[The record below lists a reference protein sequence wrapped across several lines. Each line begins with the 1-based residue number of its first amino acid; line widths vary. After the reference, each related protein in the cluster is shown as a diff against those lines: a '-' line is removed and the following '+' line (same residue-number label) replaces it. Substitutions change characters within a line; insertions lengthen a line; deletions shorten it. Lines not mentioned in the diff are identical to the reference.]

1 MLTLKQIRE
10 NAEGVVER
18 LRKKHFEARQA
29 IDEVLSLDEIR
40 RNAQQELDASL
51 ARQKAI
57 AKEIGDLMKKGA
69 KEQAEAI
76 RAQVASLKELSKK
89 LEDKKAEAESKIRE
103 ILLSVPNLPADIVP
117 EGATAEDNVCVKTGG
132 VTPDLGEE
140 ALPHWELA
148 KIYDLIDFEL
158 GVKISGA
165 GFPVYKG
172 YGARLQRALVNFFLD
187 NAREA
192 GYLEVQPPYVVN
204 EDSGYGTGQLPDKE
218 GQMYH
223 VGLDNLYLIPTAEV
237 PVTNIYRDVILDE
250 KDLPVRNTAYSAC
263 FRREAGSYGKDVRGL
278 NRLHQFDKVEIVCID
293 KPERSYQRLDEMVAY
308 VETLVTKLEL
318 PWRILRLSGGDMSFT
333 SALTYDFEVFSA
345 AQKRWLEVSSVSNF
359 ESYQANR
366 LHCRYRDAEQGVQLV
381 HTLNGSALALPR
393 IVAALLENHQTPEGI
408 RIPEALRP
416 YTGFDLIPFPERSN
430 SLLPRD

>member
-29 IDEVLSLDEIR
+29 IDEVLGLDEIR

-366 LHCRYRDAEQGVQLV
+366 LHCRYRDADQGVQLV

-416 YTGFDLIPFPERSN
+416 YTGFDLIPFPEKK
-430 SLLPRD
+430 